1 MKVFLHPAVEVSIF
15 DGAALV
21 NMLQPGTAKT
31 FKDYAT
37 NVFIP
42 YITSQLQNLVR
53 LDIIWDVYMHDTLKT
68 DARNKRGKGTR
79 RRVEPS
85 SLIPKKWSEFLRI
98 DDNKTELFSYLA
110 VSAVANIKIN
120 KTFITTHKSNVL
132 CINRQDLV
140 GLAPC
145 KHEEADTR
153 IILHLEDA
161 VREKHNKISIRT
173 VDRH

>member
-132 CINRQDLV
+132 CIN
-140 GLAPC
+140 
-145 KHEEADTR
+145 
-153 IILHLEDA
+153 
-161 VREKHNKISIRT
+161 
-173 VDRH
+173 